1 MFSLKFFLGIM
12 NLASSKEL
20 DYVKSQREDWSNAS
34 MYFCLCFL
42 IKQNKTEHEQTNTNF
57 WSSQRLSLI
66 SPREGSYCKVT
77 ILLYPWILRGVSK
90 ILILLFRTMNFT
102 EEILLYSCL
111 SIFLFGKIYTI
122 FIIIP
127 NKSETFILWVC
138 KSNFWSQM
146 HLSTYL
152 LEAFFSP
159 TVLER
164 VGKQMSTWF
173 RYS

>member
-1 MFSLKFFLGIM
+1 M
-12 NLASSKEL
+12 NLASSKEI
-20 DYVKSQREDWSNAS
+20 DYVKSQRKVWSNAS

-42 IKQNKTEHEQTNTNF
+42 IKQNKTEHEQTNANF
-57 WSSQRLSLI
+57 WSRQRPSLI

-77 ILLYPWILRGVSK
+77 ILLYPWILNGISK
-90 ILILLFRTMNFT
+90 ILILLFRRMNFT
-102 EEILLYSCL
+102 EEILLYSRL
-111 SIFLFGKIYTI
+111 NIKFKIYTI

-164 VGKQMSTWF
+164 VGKPMSTWF